1 MPDQKP
7 PYLLRV
13 PLWGLFLLF
22 LGVTFLLQTFN
33 VLPWGLWSALWRFW
47 PVLLINAGLSILLR
61 RYNTWLV
68 SILIL
73 TLLFGSLG
81 VAIWQYG
88 GVSAATT
95 AAPRSYAAPL
105 DGLERGR
112 VQVDLSAGSLTID
125 SLPAGSPDF
134 AAVASR
140 MEMSDLKVDFRSED
154 GEGVLALSMARIDRR
169 PRGEIEREWD
179 IRLSRQLPFTLDVRL
194 AVTDSRLDLRELVI
208 TELQMDVDLGNYIV
222 EIPAAAGTTQVQIK
236 ANLAN
241 LEITI
246 PDGVAAKIKINTNL
260 SALEVDEGRFPRK
273 GDFYVSPD
281 FENAGNRVELELD
294 CSLGRVL
301 VK

>member
-1 MPDQKP
+1 MPDREP

-22 LGVTFLLQTFN
+22 LGVTFLLQTLN
-33 VLPWGLWSALWRFW
+33 VLPWGLWSTLWRFW
-47 PVLLINAGLSILLR
+47 PVLLINAGLGILLR

-81 VAIWQYG
+81 IAIWQYG
-88 GVSAATT
+88 GLAVTT
-95 AAPRSYAAPL
+95 IAAPRSYAAPL

-140 MEMSDLKVDFRSED
+140 METSDLKVDFRSGD

-169 PRGEIEREWD
+169 PRGEIERGWD
-179 IRLSRQLPFTLDVRL
+179 ILLSRQLPFTLDVRL

-208 TELQMDVDLGNYIV
+208 TELQMKVDLGNYIV
-222 EIPAAAGTTQVQIK
+222 EIPAVAGTTRVQIR

-260 SALEVDEGRFPRK
+260 SVLEVDERRFPRK

-281 FENAGNRVELELD
+281 FENALNRVELELD

>member
-1 MPDQKP
+1 MPDREP
-7 PYLLRV
+7 HYLLRV

-22 LGVTFLLQTFN
+22 LGVTFLLQTLN
-33 VLPWGLWSALWRFW
+33 VLPWGLWSTLWRFW
-47 PVLLINAGLSILLR
+47 PVLLINAGLGILLR

-81 VAIWQYG
+81 IAIWQYG

-95 AAPRSYAAPL
+95 ATTGKYVAPR

-125 SLPAGSPDF
+125 SLPVGSPNF

-140 MEMSDLKVDFRSED
+140 LETSDLKADFRSED
-154 GEGVLALSMARIDRR
+154 GEGVLSLSMAQIGRR
-169 PRGEIEREWD
+169 PRDEVEREWD

-222 EIPAAAGTTQVQIK
+222 EIPAAAGITQAQIR

-246 PDGVAAKIKINTNL
+246 PDGVAAKIKTNTSL
-260 SALEVDEGRFPRK
+260 SALEVDERRFPLK

>member
-1 MPDQKP
+1 MPDRQS

-22 LGVTFLLQTFN
+22 LGVTFLLQTLN
-33 VLPWGLWSALWRFW
+33 VLPWGLWSTLWRFW
-47 PVLLINAGLSILLR
+47 PLLLINAGLSILLR

-81 VAIWQYG
+81 IAIWQYG
-88 GVSAATT
+88 GVSAAITT
-95 AAPRSYAAPL
+95 TTGSYAAPL

-112 VQVDLSAGSLTID
+112 VQVDLSAGSLTVD
-125 SLPAGSPDF
+125 SLPVGSPNF
-134 AAVASR
+134 ATVDSR
-140 MEMSDLKVDFRSED
+140 METSDLKVDFRSGD
-154 GEGVLALSMARIDRR
+154 GEGVLSLSMAQIDRR
-169 PRGEIEREWD
+169 PRDEAEREWD
-179 IRLSRQLPFTLDVRL
+179 IRLSRQLPFTLEVRL
-194 AVTDSRLDLRELVI
+194 AVTDSRLDLSELVI

-222 EIPAAAGTTQVQIK
+222 EIPAAAGTTRVQIK

-241 LEITI
+241 LEVTI
-246 PDGVAAKIKINTNL
+246 PDGVAATIKTNTSL

-281 FENAGNRVELELD
+281 FENAGSRVELELD

>member
-1 MPDQKP
+1 MPDRQS

-22 LGVTFLLQTFN
+22 LGVTFLLQTLK
-33 VLPWGLWSALWRFW
+33 VLPWGLWSTLWRFW
-47 PVLLINAGLSILLR
+47 PLLLINAGLSILLR

-81 VAIWQYG
+81 IAIWQYG
-88 GVSAATT
+88 GVSAAATATT
-95 AAPRSYAAPL
+95 GNYAAPL

-112 VQVDLSAGSLTID
+112 VQIDLSAGSLTVD
-125 SLPAGSPDF
+125 SLPVGSPNF
-134 AAVASR
+134 ATVDSR
-140 MEMSDLKVDFRSED
+140 METSDLKADFQSED
-154 GEGVLALSMARIDRR
+154 GEGILSLGMAQIDRR
-169 PRGEIEREWD
+169 PWDEAERGWD

-194 AVTDSRLDLRELVI
+194 AVTDSRLDLRELAI

-222 EIPAAAGTTQVQIK
+222 GIPAAAGTTRVQIK
-236 ANLAN
+236 ANLAH

-246 PDGVAAKIKINTNL
+246 PDGVAARIKTNTSL
-260 SALEVDEGRFPRK
+260 SALEVDERRFPLK